1 MVLHCQCPHA
11 QGLLLVSGFIDV
23 LDAEPERLQSTLSI
37 GVQCAQHARHQYKDC
52 YPVRLQANGSRG
64 EAYTFYVRAV
74 AVELVLK
81 QPLMY
86 CPNFYSVWCS
96 VFMYSVSSSA
106 LLSRVRRHAY
116 AGVSVI
122 ILSARGIV
130 HSA

>member
-1 MVLHCQCPHA
+1 MQSQSVCEALSALECSA
-11 QGLLLVSGFIDV
+11 LNMLVMSTSTAILLSN
-23 LDAEPERLQSTLSI
+23 
-37 GVQCAQHARHQYKDC
+37 H
-52 YPVRLQANGSRG
+52 PVRLQANGSRG

-81 QPLMY
+81 QPLMC
-86 CPNFYSVWCS
+86 CPNFHSVWYS

-122 ILSARGIV
+122 MLSAHGIV